1 MPARAAPLLALLF
14 AAACHSPR
22 SDGPAA
28 ASSVSEKPGPSE
40 PLPYSREG
48 VAALRRAIRERCG
61 DSCSLLMLELSPER
75 AVVQLEARERLGQL
89 VQYEWRNGS
98 LKGPIPIE
106 LRGKGTLAQNLFP
119 FAAVEL
125 EAIPSLVELAR
136 ARIDRDNGT
145 LRSVLIRRN
154 LPNDDS
160 VGIRVYIDSP
170 LRSGQLDADARGRVL
185 TL

>member
-1 MPARAAPLLALLF
+1 
-14 AAACHSPR
+14 
-22 SDGPAA
+22 
-28 ASSVSEKPGPSE
+28 
-40 PLPYSREG
+40 
-48 VAALRRAIRERCG
+48 
-61 DSCSLLMLELSPER
+61 MLELSPER

-170 LRSGQLDADARGRVL
+170 LRSGQLDAYARGRVL